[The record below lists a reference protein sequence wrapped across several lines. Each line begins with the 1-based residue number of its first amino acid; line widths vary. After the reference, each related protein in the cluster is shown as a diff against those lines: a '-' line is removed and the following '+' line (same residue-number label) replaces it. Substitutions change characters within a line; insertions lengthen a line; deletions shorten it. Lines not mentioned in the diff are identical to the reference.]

1 MRLLH
6 NRWLHAT
13 VNFPTQGQQVR
24 HDVTQP
30 VRIMGRGRRMKSS
43 GRNSSPAALFVA
55 AVKR

>member
-6 NRWLHAT
+6 NRWLHPT

-30 VRIMGRGRRMKSS
+30 VRRTASGRRMKSS
-43 GRNSSPAALFVA
+43 GLYSSEALFVA